1 MAAEATLAIIV
12 VNYGSSALLE
22 HNLVTTARAV
32 PEAAVYVVDNRT
44 TADEARIVGELA
56 EREGWIALPQ
66 SENLGFGG
74 GVNRGVEA
82 ARADGRTRFL
92 LLNPDASIGGSA
104 THLLLEQVDVDDK
117 VVAAPL
123 VEDGAGRVWSAGHV
137 LDLQDGATHG
147 RAWAERHPEADVRR
161 WLTGAALMVNEA
173 AWAAVDG
180 FDEDYFLYWEDVD
193 FSLRVEDAGGR
204 LVLVEQAKAVHDE
217 GGTQGIGDPDVH
229 AKSPLYYYYNIRNRM
244 LLAQKL
250 FDPQTLRRWDSSS
263 VTAAREVLLRGGRR
277 QLLRPWRP
285 LSAVW
290 RGWRDGR
297 RIARTTTRRSS
308 PESRR

>member
-1 MAAEATLAIIV
+1 MPDERALAIIV

-22 HNLVTTARAV
+22 QNLVATSRAL
-32 PEAAVYVVDNRT
+32 PDAAVYIVDNRT
-44 TADEARIVGELA
+44 TDAEARRVGELA
-56 EREGWIALPQ
+56 EREGWIALRQ
-66 SENLGFGG
+66 SGNLGFGG
-74 GVNRGVEA
+74 GVNRGVET

-92 LLNPDASIGGSA
+92 LLNPDASIGAEA
-104 THLLLEQVDVDDK
+104 THLLLDEVDVAEP

-147 RAWAERHPEADVRR
+147 RAWAQRHPDADVRR
-161 WLTGAALMVNEA
+161 WLTGAALMVNDA
-173 AWAAVDG
+173 AWTSVDG
-180 FDEDYFLYWEDVD
+180 FDEEYFLYWEDVD
-193 FSLRVEDAGGR
+193 FSLRIEDAGGR
-204 LVLVEQAKAVHDE
+204 LVLVERAKAIHDE
-217 GGTQGIGDPDVH
+217 GGTQGIGDPDMH

-250 FDPQTLRRWDSSS
+250 LDADTVRRWDAGS
-263 VTAAREVLLRGGRR
+263 VSAAREVLLRGGRR

-297 RIARTTTRRSS
+297 RIARRAA
-308 PESRR
+308 

>member
-1 MAAEATLAIIV
+1 MLAIIV

-22 HNLVTTARAV
+22 LNLVATSRAL
-32 PEAAVYVVDNRT
+32 PDAAVYVVDNRT
-44 TADEARIVGELA
+44 TTEEARAVGELA

-66 SENLGFGG
+66 RDNLGFGG

-82 ARADGRTRFL
+82 ARSDGRTRFL
-92 LLNPDASIGGSA
+92 LLNPDASIGAEA
-104 THLLLEQVDVDDK
+104 THLLLEEVDAAGS

-147 RAWAERHPEADVRR
+147 RAWAQRHPDAVTRR
-161 WLTGAALMVNEA
+161 WLTGAALMINDA
-173 AWAAVDG
+173 AWASVDG
-180 FDEDYFLYWEDVD
+180 FDEEYFLYWEDVD
-193 FSLRVEDAGGR
+193 FSLRIEDAGGR
-204 LVLVEQAKAVHDE
+204 LVLVEQAKAIHDE
-217 GGTQGIGDPDVH
+217 GGTQGIGDPDMH

-250 FDPQTLRRWDSSS
+250 LDAETVRRWDAGSA
-263 VTAAREVLLRGGRR
+263 TAAREVLLRGGRR

-285 LSAVW
+285 LRAVW

-297 RIARTTTRRSS
+297 RIARQAS
-308 PESRR
+308 

>member
-1 MAAEATLAIIV
+1 MPDESTLAIIV

-22 HNLVTTARAV
+22 LNLVATSRAL
-32 PEAAVYVVDNRT
+32 PDASVYVVDNRT
-44 TADEARIVGELA
+44 TAEEASAVGELA
-56 EREGWIALPQ
+56 EREGWVALPQ
-66 SENLGFGG
+66 RDNLGFGG

-92 LLNPDASIGGSA
+92 LLNPDASIGAEA
-104 THLLLEQVDVDDK
+104 THLLLEEVDTAES

-147 RAWAERHPEADVRR
+147 RAWAHRHPDAVTRR
-161 WLTGAALMVNEA
+161 WLTGAALMINDA
-173 AWAAVDG
+173 AWASVDG
-180 FDEDYFLYWEDVD
+180 FDEEYFLYWEDVD
-193 FSLRVEDAGGR
+193 FSLRIEDAGGR
-204 LVLVEQAKAVHDE
+204 LVLVEQAKAIHDE

-250 FDPQTLRRWDSSS
+250 LDAETVRRWDAGSA
-263 VTAAREVLLRGGRR
+263 TAAREVLLRGGRR

-297 RIARTTTRRSS
+297 RIARQAS
-308 PESRR
+308 

>member
-1 MAAEATLAIIV
+1 MPDESALAIIV

-22 HNLVTTARAV
+22 LNLVATSRAL
-32 PEAAVYVVDNRT
+32 PDAAVYVVDNRT
-44 TADEARIVGELA
+44 TAEEARRVGELA

-66 SENLGFGG
+66 GGNLGFGG

-82 ARADGRTRFL
+82 ALADGRTRFL
-92 LLNPDASIGGSA
+92 LLNPDASIGAEA
-104 THLLLEQVDVDDK
+104 THLLLDEVDVAES

-123 VEDGAGRVWSAGHV
+123 VDDGAGRVWSAGHV
-137 LDLQDGATHG
+137 LDLRDGATHG
-147 RAWAERHPEADVRR
+147 RTWAERHPDADTRR
-161 WLTGAALMVNEA
+161 WLTGAALMINDA
-173 AWAAVDG
+173 AWTSVDG
-180 FDEDYFLYWEDVD
+180 FDEEYFLYWEDVD
-193 FSLRVEDAGGR
+193 FSLRIEDAGGR
-204 LVLVEQAKAVHDE
+204 LVLVEQAKAIHDE

-250 FDPQTLRRWDSSS
+250 LDAETVRRWDAGSAS
-263 VTAAREVLLRGGRR
+263 AAREVLLRGGRR

-297 RIARTTTRRSS
+297 RIARQAS
-308 PESRR
+308 